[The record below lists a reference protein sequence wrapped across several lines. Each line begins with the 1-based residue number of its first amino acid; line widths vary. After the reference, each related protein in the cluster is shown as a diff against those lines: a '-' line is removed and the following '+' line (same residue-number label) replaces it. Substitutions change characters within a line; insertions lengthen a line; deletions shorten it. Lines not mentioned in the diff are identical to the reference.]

1 MNKAQLI
8 EALAERLEGNRKMA
22 AEAVD
27 GMVDIV
33 IRQVHK
39 GEKVTLTGFGVFEK
53 RLRAPRTARNPRTGE
68 TVKVKKTTVPSFRPG
83 TGFKEVIA
91 GQRKLPRAT
100 AAAGKS
106 VTRASSTVRAA
117 ATARAGTARPTA
129 RASASPAT
137 RSTTSRTTS
146 GRTTGGRTTSGRATT
161 GRPTASRSTIKPAA
175 KTMSTA
181 KSTAAKKTTT
191 AKAGPVSKATPVTKA
206 TPAAKTSP
214 AAKPKAAQRSTA
226 KKKR

>member
-117 ATARAGTARPTA
+117 TTPRAGGVRSTA

-146 GRTTGGRTTSGRATT
+146 GRASTGRTST
-161 GRPTASRSTIKPAA
+161 GRSTTSRSAAKPAA
-175 KTMSTA
+175 KPMSTA

-191 AKAGPVSKATPVTKA
+191 AKAGPVAKAS
-206 TPAAKTSP
+206 PAARTSP
-214 AAKPKAAQRSTA
+214 AAKSKATQRSTA